1 MLLLQKTYETMR
13 GRQFFPLNKWKIGL
27 VVLFCFLSCG
37 DQKKNQANILT
48 IKIYTD
54 SVVTNVSH
62 HPIGINIDYF
72 MDGDRYPN
80 GQQLTTKALKEM
92 GVKYLRYPGG
102 DKSDLNLFSVP
113 PYDSADPHL
122 ARTGK
127 GAVDDYVNI
136 LKNYNDFRFD
146 VLDFDEF
153 VTMYK
158 EVNATPVIV
167 VPADS
172 YLANYPE
179 GVTFTKRE
187 ELIRNAAE
195 WVRYA
200 NIKRKLGIKHWMVG
214 NECWH
219 PNNKNST
226 AEIYAQDV
234 VDFAKAMKAV
244 DPTITIAANG
254 NNEDFFKP
262 VIQIAGD
269 YIDYLTLSNYPV
281 YDYKAKY
288 ITYRDTLQNL
298 MGTVDNAM
306 TAITLYATAEQ
317 KKKLRI
323 IVAEYGPFDWKNTW
337 PHINDMGHTIANF
350 EMTGEQLMRP
360 EIEFSCFWNTRWTNN
375 DSIEHE
381 VWDAL
386 DRNSNLNA
394 TGYSLLLWGKSLG
407 DKMIKTTSTVHVR
420 SFASMSD
427 NTLFIYLLN
436 KSDGEQIA
444 SLDLG
449 NKKISSAGEAWELV
463 GKNSEDTRPVFRKKD
478 IQQKDAIKLSGNS
491 IMVLQYHVE

>member
-1 MLLLQKTYETMR
+1 MR
-13 GRQFFPLNKWKIGL
+13 SRHFCLTKKWIMGSL
-27 VVLFCFLSCG
+27 IFCCLPACQ
-37 DQKKNQANILT
+37 DQDKKEPNAVIIT
-48 IKIYTD
+48 IYSD
-54 SVVTNVSH
+54 SIVSNVSH

-113 PYDSADPHL
+113 PYDKADPHL
-122 ARTGK
+122 ARKGK

-136 LKNYNDFRFD
+136 LKNYSDFKFD

-153 VTMYK
+153 IKMCK
-158 EVNATPVIV
+158 ELKAEPVIV

-172 YLANYPE
+172 YLKNYPK

-187 ELIRNAAE
+187 DLIRHAAE

-200 NIKRKLGIKHWMVG
+200 NIKKKLGIKYWMVG

-219 PNNKNST
+219 PNNVNTT
-226 AEIYAQDV
+226 AEIYARDV
-234 VDFAKAMKAV
+234 LDFAKAMKAV
-244 DPTITIAANG
+244 DSSITIAANG
-254 NNEDFFKP
+254 NNADFFRP
-262 VIQIAGD
+262 VIQVAGD

-281 YDYKAKY
+281 WDYKAKY
-288 ITYRDTLQNL
+288 NTYRDTLQNL
-298 MGTVDNAM
+298 LGPVDKALK
-306 TAITLYATAEQ
+306 AISLYATEQQ

-375 DSIEHE
+375 DSIDSE

-386 DRNSNLNA
+386 DRNSNFNA
-394 TGYSLLLWGKSLG
+394 TGYSLLLWGKYLG
-407 DKMIKTTSTVHVR
+407 YKMIRTTSTVHIR
-420 SFASMSD
+420 SFASMND
-427 NTLFIYLLN
+427 NTLFVYLLN
-436 KSDGEQIA
+436 KSDKEQIV
-444 SLDLG
+444 SLDFG
-449 NKKISSAGEAWELV
+449 NKKVKSVSEVWELV
-463 GKNSEDTRPVFRKKD
+463 GENPDDTEPVFDKKYLEEPGALKLPGTS
-478 IQQKDAIKLSGNS
+478 ITVIKYQL
-491 IMVLQYHVE
+491 